1 MKVSLLT
8 LVKTLVKSMMR
19 PLLMSDLPSVVVASP
34 GRSGSTVI
42 FEALVAGM
50 AKKRFGLSH
59 RYLKGLVRCDAW
71 KLSSCIL
78 RPGYVHKTHD
88 LPSKNL
94 WVSNTKIIFVFGDV
108 VDTVTS
114 VISCQERFGRD
125 WVEEH
130 LKHLNAIGEMTDILD
145 KDILQ
150 IGEQLSSWFEADDLD
165 LMLVHYEAIWEPGF
179 KEMLS
184 KFVGFEAELPEF
196 RGRSEKTKLSD
207 LEALRLNSTYRKEQ
221 NLIDENRGVL
231 IRHKAHIRETYD

>member
-1 MKVSLLT
+1 MKVNLLA
-8 LVKTLVKSMMR
+8 LVKTLVKSVIR

-71 KLSSCIL
+71 RLSSCIL
-78 RPGYVHKTHD
+78 RAGYVYKTHD

-94 WVSNTKIIFVFGDV
+94 WLSNTKTVFVFGDV

-114 VISCQERFGRD
+114 VISCQERFGRE

-130 LKHLNAIGEMTDILD
+130 LKHLNASGEMSDILD
-145 KDILQ
+145 KDILR
-150 IGEQLSSWFEADDLD
+150 ISEQLGFWFEADNLD

-179 KEMLS
+179 NETLS
-184 KFVGFEAELPEF
+184 KFVGFKAELPEF
-196 RGRSEKTKLSD
+196 RGRSEKAELSD
-207 LEALRLNSTYRKEQ
+207 LEALRLNSTYSKEQ
-221 NLIDENRGVL
+221 GLIDENRGIL
-231 IRHKAHIRETYD
+231 IRNKARICETH